1 MKSLKMTL
9 RTFMV
14 TMLFAFLLF
23 SSVEGKDL
31 TQSDYEE
38 YISSFVGAAS
48 YQLPEPVSTLSSLL
62 MSAPN
67 LTMGALR
74 NWAHNNMLSTTR
86 NLMDADQSGNKE
98 QIDHYNDQLDRWQA
112 VYSCLNG
119 DCGHMQQLEGS
130 AGTGLAG
137 GEQSTIAPTV
147 AAAAGSL
154 VANGTS
160 YQKGALLIGPIS
172 IPANWTDPQDI
183 IFLDQGR
190 PYIVVGEGTCSLWD
204 SPPEPD
210 GVDSCFVYAKWRI
223 GDVPQVWGQLELVD
237 PSVHLSDLIERNT
250 GKPAEYNPSHVYEA
264 VVFGEGKMLKA
275 RVYDGGGYSDNY
287 GELKISV
294 YQAISS

>member
-1 MKSLKMTL
+1 MNSPKMAV
-9 RTFMV
+9 RIFMV
-14 TMLFAFLLF
+14 SMLFAFLLI

-38 YISSFVGAAS
+38 YISNFVGAAS
-48 YQLPEPVSTLSSLL
+48 YQLPEPVSTLSSLI

-74 NWAHNNMLSTTR
+74 NWAYNNMLSTTR

-119 DCGHMQQLEGS
+119 DCGHMQQLEGG
-130 AGTGLAG
+130 AGAGLAS
-137 GEQSTIAPTV
+137 GEQGTTAPAT
-147 AAAAGSL
+147 AAAIGSL

-237 PSVHLSDLIERNT
+237 PSFHLSDLIEKNT
-250 GKPAEYNPSHVYEA
+250 GKPAEYNPSHVYAA

-287 GELKISV
+287 GELRISV
-294 YQAISS
+294 YQAISG